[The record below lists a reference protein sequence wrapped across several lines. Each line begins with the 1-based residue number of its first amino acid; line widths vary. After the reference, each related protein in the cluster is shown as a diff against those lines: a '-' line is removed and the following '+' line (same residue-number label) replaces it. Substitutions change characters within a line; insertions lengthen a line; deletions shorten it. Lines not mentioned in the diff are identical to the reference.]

1 MSDARVGRGL
11 RAIRLRLGWRQR
23 DVADRSGVS
32 QPVISRGER
41 GHFDVLT
48 LRAIRRIAAALDA
61 EVDVS
66 LRWRGAAID
75 RLLDERHAGLV
86 GALSERLTALRWE
99 VATEVTYSRY
109 GERGSIDLL
118 GFHADTRSLL
128 VSEIKTDVGSVEA
141 TVRKHDE
148 EVRLAATVARERLG
162 WHATSVSRL
171 LVLPAESTARRQVDR
186 HRAIFD
192 RAYPS
197 RGRAVAVWLGRP
209 IMRVD
214 GLLFLSFIPRAT
226 LRQARVRQRGSAVRL
241 KPRGPH
247 EPQ

>member
-41 GHFDVLT
+41 GHLDVLT
-48 LRAIRRIAAALDA
+48 LRSIRRLAAALDA
-61 EVDVS
+61 EVDIT
-66 LRWRGAAID
+66 LRWRGAAIE
-75 RLLDERHAGLV
+75 RLIDERHAALV
-86 GALSERLTALRWE
+86 GALAEYLTALGWE

-128 VSEIKTDVGSVEA
+128 VSEIKSEVGSVEA

-148 EVRLAATVARERLG
+148 KVRLAATVARERLG

-171 LVLPAESTARRQVDR
+171 LVLPAQSTARRQVDR

-197 RGRAVAVWLGRP
+197 RGHALRAWLQRP
-209 IMRVD
+209 IVHVN
-214 GLLFLSFIPRAT
+214 GLIFLSFIRRAT
-226 LRQARVRQRGSAVRL
+226 PRRARVRRRGSAVPL
-241 KPRGPH
+241 KPRATN